1 MTMHADLWPYVLLL
15 LVGFLPNEIWRWLG
29 IVMARGLDETAPVVM
44 WVRAVATAVLGG
56 VIARIVLVPPGAL
69 ASVPMAVRLAALAAG
84 FAGYLLVR
92 RSPFAGILIGEAALL
107 AGAVL
112 FG

>member
-1 MTMHADLWPYVLLL
+1 MNADLWPYALLL

-29 IVMARGLDETAPVVM
+29 IVLSRGLDETAPVVM

-56 VIARIVLVPPGAL
+56 VIARIVLIPPGAL
-69 ASVPMAVRLAALAAG
+69 ASVPMAVRLAALALG
-84 FAGYLLVR
+84 FAGYLAVR
-92 RSPFAGILIGEAALL
+92 RSPFAGIAIGEAAVLG
-107 AGAVL
+107 GAVL

>member
-1 MTMHADLWPYVLLL
+1 MSGDLWPYVLLL
-15 LVGFLPNEIWRWLG
+15 LVGFLPNEIWRLIG
-29 IVMARGLDETAPVVM
+29 IVLARGLDETAPVVV

-107 AGAVL
+107 TGAAL
-112 FG
+112 FGS

>member
-1 MTMHADLWPYVLLL
+1 MSAELSPWLLLL
-15 LVGFLPNEIWRWLG
+15 LVGFLPNEIWRMVG
-29 IVMARGLDETAPVVM
+29 IVLARGLDESAPVVV

-56 VIARIVLVPPGAL
+56 VIMRIVLIPPGAL
-69 ASVPMAVRLAALAAG
+69 ASVPLPVRLGALALG

-92 RSPFAGILIGEAALL
+92 RSPFAGIAIGEAALL
-107 AGAVL
+107 IGAVL

>member
-1 MTMHADLWPYVLLL
+1 MSADLWPYALLL
-15 LVGFLPNEIWRWLG
+15 LVGFLPNEIWRMIG
-29 IVMARGLDETAPVVM
+29 IVLARRLDESAPVVV

-56 VIARIVLVPPGAL
+56 VIVRIVLIPPGAL
-69 ASVPMAVRLAALAAG
+69 ANVPMAVRLGALAIG
-84 FAGYLLVR
+84 FGGYRLVR
-92 RSPFAGILIGEAALL
+92 RSPFVGIAIAESALL